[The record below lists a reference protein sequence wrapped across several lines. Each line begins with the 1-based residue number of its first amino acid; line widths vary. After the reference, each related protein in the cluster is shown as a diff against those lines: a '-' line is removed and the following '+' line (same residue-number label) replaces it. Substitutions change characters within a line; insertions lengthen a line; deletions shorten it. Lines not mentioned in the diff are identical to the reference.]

1 MKLSLIAAVSSNRV
15 IGNNNRLPWHLPA
28 DLKHFKNL
36 TLGKP
41 VIMGRKTF
49 DSIGKPLPNRR
60 NIVISRD
67 KNLVIA
73 GCEIFYSIDSAL
85 QAVSSEPEVMIIG
98 GANLYAQTIARADQ
112 LYLTII
118 DAKIDGDAFFPAWDK
133 NQWQLI
139 SQERHEADEKNQ
151 YAYCF
156 QMLFAKK

>member
-118 DAKIDGDAFFPAWDK
+118 DLSK
-133 NQWQLI
+133 L
-139 SQERHEADEKNQ
+139 
-151 YAYCF
+151 
-156 QMLFAKK
+156 